1 MNIYDNI
8 VGGMWIHVEV
18 LNIPW
23 SNDLL
28 DPTSHAFMMAK
39 AILETDVSLVIQILI
54 SYKLQKI
61 SKLHT
66 IYSLYCS
73 LFYQA

>member
-1 MNIYDNI
+1 MNIHDNTGI

-39 AILETDVSLVIQILI
+39 AIIETDVSLVIQILI
-54 SYKLQKI
+54 SHNL
-61 SKLHT
+61 
-66 IYSLYCS
+66 
-73 LFYQA
+73 

>member
-1 MNIYDNI
+1 MKLIIMNIYDNIGI

-39 AILETDVSLVIQILI
+39 AIIETDVSLVIQMLI
-54 SYKLQKI
+54 SHKL
-61 SKLHT
+61 
-66 IYSLYCS
+66 
-73 LFYQA
+73 

>member
-1 MNIYDNI
+1 MIIMNIYANTDI

-39 AILETDVSLVIQILI
+39 AIIETDVSLIIQILI
-54 SYKLQKI
+54 SYKLENSVTI
-61 SKLHT
+61 S
-66 IYSLYCS
+66 
-73 LFYQA
+73 

>member
-1 MNIYDNI
+1 MNVYDNTGI

-39 AILETDVSLVIQILI
+39 AIIENDVSLVIQMLI
-54 SYKLQKI
+54 SHKLND
-61 SKLHT
+61 
-66 IYSLYCS
+66 
-73 LFYQA
+73 F

>member
-1 MNIYDNI
+1 MNIYANTDI

-39 AILETDVSLVIQILI
+39 AIIETDVSLIIQILI
-54 SYKLQKI
+54 SYKLEK
-61 SKLHT
+61 
-66 IYSLYCS
+66 
-73 LFYQA
+73 

>member
-1 MNIYDNI
+1 MNIYANTDI

-39 AILETDVSLVIQILI
+39 AIIETDVSLIIQILI
-54 SYKLQKI
+54 SYKL
-61 SKLHT
+61 
-66 IYSLYCS
+66 YE
-73 LFYQA
+73 

>member
-23 SNDLL
+23 SDDLL

-39 AILETDVSLVIQILI
+39 AIIETDVSLVIQMLI
-54 SYKLQKI
+54 SHNL
-61 SKLHT
+61 
-66 IYSLYCS
+66 
-73 LFYQA
+73 

>member
-1 MNIYDNI
+1 MKLIIINIYDNAGI

-23 SNDLL
+23 SDDLL

-39 AILETDVSLVIQILI
+39 AIIETDVSLLI
-54 SYKLQKI
+54 
-61 SKLHT
+61 
-66 IYSLYCS
+66 
-73 LFYQA
+73 

>member
-1 MNIYDNI
+1 MKLIIMNIYDNTGI

-23 SNDLL
+23 SDDLL

-39 AILETDVSLVIQILI
+39 AIIETDVSLVIQMLI
-54 SYKLQKI
+54 SHNL
-61 SKLHT
+61 
-66 IYSLYCS
+66 
-73 LFYQA
+73 